1 MPRKHAIDTL
11 SKVLNDTDN
20 GHMKEDRLVGVAV
33 VEVIGQTLPEV
44 PRMVEV
50 LPDEAREHLYHR
62 IGNVCDYAD
71 KLIDAVEAKP
81 IDDSTKALT
90 WRERAITALEDL

>member
-20 GHMKEDRLVGVAV
+20 GHMKEDRLVGVSV

-44 PRMVEV
+44 PMMVEV
-50 LPDEAREHLYHR
+50 LPEEAREHLYHR
-62 IGNVCDYAD
+62 IASVCVYAE
-71 KLIDAVEAKP
+71 KLIDAVETQP
-81 IDDSTKALT
+81 IDDSTKGLT
-90 WRERAITALEDL
+90 WRERAIRSLDSL

>member
-11 SKVLNDTDN
+11 SKVLNDTGN
-20 GHMKEDRLVGVAV
+20 GNMNEDRLVGVTV

-44 PRMVEV
+44 PTMVDV
-50 LPDEAREHLYHR
+50 LPEEAREHLYHR
-62 IGNVCDYAD
+62 IANVCFYAD
-71 KLIDAVEAKP
+71 KLIDAIEAKP
-81 IDDSTKALT
+81 IDDSTKELT